1 MELKFNKKPLHCM
14 QPFFGKIHT
23 QEQTQEIRLP
33 DAYPDIGKVIGCWG
47 QVLMRGKEWHSS
59 FMGANG
65 GVMAWVMYAPEDGT
79 PPRVLDVWMPIQ
91 CRWDFQE
98 SVDDGVMLLRP
109 VLSNLDG
116 RSISARKMMIRAT
129 VETYGQALAK
139 RTMQFAEPAQ
149 VPEDVELL
157 TRTYPADLPMEAGE
171 KQVQLEEVLALPGN
185 LPTIYK
191 FIHYRMMPTIT
202 EQKVLGNR
210 LVFRGQAGIDMSY
223 MTEDGTVH
231 NWETE
236 IPFSQYTELGGEYSS
251 SATAWVMPMVT
262 AMELDLTDDGQLQ
275 MRGGIAAQYT
285 VFDRNMIDV
294 VEDVFSTKRDVTPKV
309 EQIQLPALLDN
320 SAVEIQVEG
329 NSQME
334 RIWQSIPMVQYP
346 RMDISD
352 DGMRVNLNGQFQS
365 LGMDAEEQVMG
376 DTTRSE
382 GSIPFSSASENHA
395 HLWLGD
401 APKPDMIPM
410 NDGQLLRTTYPISMQ
425 VYSGETIP
433 MVTELEIGEERPADP
448 NRPSII
454 LRRVGDEGLW
464 AIAKS
469 SGSTVSAIRKANQ
482 LEDEPEVGQMLLI
495 PIA

>member
-1 MELKFNKKPLHCM
+1 MELKFNKKSLHCM
-14 QPFFGKIHT
+14 RPFFSKIHT

-79 PPRVLDVWMPIQ
+79 PPRVLDVWIPIQ

-98 SVDDGVMLLRP
+98 SVDDGVMILRS

-116 RSISARKMMIRAT
+116 RSISARKMMVRASVDT
-129 VETYGQALAK
+129 FAQASGK
-139 RTMQFAEPAQ
+139 YTMQLAEPAQ
-149 VPEDVELL
+149 IPEDVELL
-157 TRTYPADLPMEAGE
+157 TRTYPVDLPMEAGE
-171 KQVQLEEVLALPGN
+171 KQVQMEEMLTLPGN
-185 LPTIYK
+185 LPPIYK
-191 FIHYRMMPTIT
+191 FIRYQMMPSIT

-210 LVFRGQAGIDMSY
+210 LVFRGQAGIDMDY

-236 IPFSQYTELGGEYSS
+236 IPFSQYTELDGEYSP

-285 VFDRNMIDV
+285 VFDRNVVSV
-294 VEDVFSTKRDVTPKV
+294 VEDAFSTRRDVTPKV

-320 SAVEIQVEG
+320 SAVEVPVEG

-346 RMDISD
+346 RMDVSD
-352 DGMRVNLNGQFQS
+352 EGMRVKLSGQFQS
-365 LGMDAEEQVMG
+365 LGMDAEEQLTG
-376 DTTRSE
+376 DTSRFE
-382 GSIPFSSASENHA
+382 GSIPFSSAPENQA

-401 APKPDMIPM
+401 VQKPDVIPV

-425 VYSGETIP
+425 MYSGETIP
-433 MVTELEIGEERPADP
+433 MVTELEMGEEHPADP

-454 LRRVGDEGLW
+454 LRRAGDEGLW

-469 SGSTVSAIRKANQ
+469 TGSTVSAIRKANQ
-482 LEDEPEVGQMLLI
+482 LDDEPEVGQMLLI